1 MPKLEIKGIT
11 KVYKNEFELLEAEEY
26 DVKR

>member
-1 MPKLEIKGIT
+1 MQEEGILSF
-11 KVYKNEFELLEAEEY
+11 YKNEFELLEAEEY